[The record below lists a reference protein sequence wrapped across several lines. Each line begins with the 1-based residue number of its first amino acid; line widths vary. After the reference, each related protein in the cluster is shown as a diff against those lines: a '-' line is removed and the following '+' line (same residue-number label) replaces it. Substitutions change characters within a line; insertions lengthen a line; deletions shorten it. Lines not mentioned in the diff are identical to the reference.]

1 MKILIQIDQKSSLAA
16 GFDAPHSTEVFN
28 LDPGRVPEE
37 LRGWLSECYDLRTGE
52 IYSKVQSIL
61 HSWSEDRGD
70 WSAKLTM
77 TLPIT
82 EPRVLDALVQLNQE
96 YRAARGRYRAWK
108 LESDAAARAATLAVI
123 AAGPQRYIQHY
134 RLVDG
139 KLQELGWMDTWC
151 HPRESARARV
161 ELWRVTWP
169 ANWDESVVNSPE
181 GQAVLAECERRNALA
196 MARALADAQA
206 AQTAADAKKIEQAA
220 VAAAAAAARR
230 TQLEGVL
237 ERLGTP
243 AQQGR
248 YAAGLLDLEA
258 EALPLLESEV
268 FAPVDALGLGRHTPI
283 TEDDVRSL
291 LDTTEYPE
299 PECMEITLTELEP
312 AKTATDDEWELL
324 GKIRAALPGATV
336 TLMVENGWAKNH
348 EDDADLY
355 RNAIRV
361 SITVGAI
368 TLERD
373 YASPLGDY

>member
-1 MKILIQIDQKSSLAA
+1 M
-16 GFDAPHSTEVFN
+16 
-28 LDPGRVPEE
+28 
-37 LRGWLSECYDLRTGE
+37 RGWFSECYDLRTGE

-61 HSWSEDRGD
+61 NSWSEDRGD

-283 TEDDVRSL
+283 TDGEVRDM
-291 LDTTEYPE
+291 LDPDEYPE
-299 PECMEITLTELEP
+299 PEFVGIIADELDD
-312 AKTATDDEWELL
+312 AKTATDAEWEVME
-324 GKIRAALPGATV
+324 KIRALLPGAMV
-336 TLMVENGWAKNH
+336 KLMTENRWAKDH
-348 EDDADLY
+348 SEDADLF

-361 SITVGAI
+361 RAAVGAI
-368 TLERD
+368 ALERD
-373 YASPLGDY
+373 YASPRGDY